1 MPAKVRKS
9 TKKKREPAP
18 SVLRRLTTI
27 SLSVVVGAF
36 VGAGLVVAA
45 LYHQATSD
53 VDRLL
58 AGPVWSEN
66 GRVLSGP
73 MEIWPGLSLTPEA
86 LASDLQGA
94 GYARVSALHAPNDFT
109 VSDSAVVVRTE
120 AAKNPDVRVTFEK
133 ERVKSVSPGKRTKL
147 RATELARVGGPDGE
161 SRHPVK
167 LKEVPKSLVD
177 AVLAVEDAR
186 FYEHEGI
193 DPLGVL
199 RAIVVNAVAG
209 ETKQGGS
216 TLTQQLVKNLFLTQE
231 RSLSRKGKE
240 AILALA
246 LEQRVSKDRI
256 LELYLNEIYLGQ
268 HGSRAICG
276 MDEAARTWFGKPVG
290 RLELEESATLAG
302 MVAGPN
308 LYSPVRHPDRAKER
322 RDVVIDRMVEVGF
335 LSRTAGN
342 AAKAKPLVVHASEA
356 RRKAP
361 WAVDLAFEKAEQQLG
376 AGSVSGRGLE
386 IGTTISPALQRLA
399 EKSVATSLEELAKK
413 HPYLAAAEG
422 KPGVEMALVAVRPS
436 DGAVLALV
444 GGHDYAE
451 TPFDRVT
458 HGRRQVGSTVKL
470 LTALVAFDS
479 DPDLSGASRFDDSP
493 IELVVE
499 GEVWAPT
506 NYDGEFLGPVSLR
519 RAIAD
524 SRNVPAVLLAQ
535 HVGMD
540 RLARGWKALGLSGA
554 TARPSSALGAFEATP
569 LQLASAFTAF
579 PGNGVVARPR
589 IVTAVVDGS
598 GATVWS
604 DAPETTRVAS
614 AQAAFL
620 ATDLGVEVLRSGT
633 GASASRYGV
642 RGGAGGK
649 TGTTNDNTDAWFAG
663 FTHDL
668 VVVVWVGFDQG
679 RKVGLTGGVAALP
692 AWARFVSGSGTAH
705 GTFDPPSGLDEVKVC
720 AETGGRATDR
730 CPETTTE
737 WFQSG
742 HEPDQVCELHGTIV
756 NDAAE
761 AARDAW
767 SGLRGLFRRRSD
779 EKADPTSP

>member
-1 MPAKVRKS
+1 MPTKVRRS
-9 TKKKREPAP
+9 KKKKSAP
-18 SVLRRLTTI
+18 QSILRRLTTI
-27 SLSVVVGAF
+27 LLSAALGALL
-36 VGAGLVVAA
+36 GAGLVVAA

-66 GRVLSGP
+66 GRVLSAP
-73 MEIWPGLSLTPEA
+73 MELWPGLALTPEA
-86 LASDLQGA
+86 FASDLQGA
-94 GYARVSALHAPNDFT
+94 GYARVAALHAPNDFT
-109 VSDSAVVVRTE
+109 VSDSAVVVRTD
-120 AAKNPDVRVTFEK
+120 APKNVDVRIAFEK
-133 ERVKSVSPGKRTKL
+133 ERVKSTSVGRRATF
-147 RATELARVGGPDGE
+147 RATELARIGGSE

-167 LKEVPKSLVD
+167 LAQVPKSLVD

-199 RAIVVNAVAG
+199 RAIVVNAIAG

-276 MDEAARTWFGKPVG
+276 MDQAARTWFGKPVE
-290 RLELEESATLAG
+290 RLALEESATLAG

-308 LYSPVRHPDRAKER
+308 LYSPVRHPERAQER
-322 RDVVIDRMVEVGF
+322 RDVVIERMVEVGF
-335 LSRTAGN
+335 LSRAAAD
-342 AAKAKPLVVHASEA
+342 AAKAKPLVVHASGA
-356 RRKAP
+356 GRKAP

-376 AGSVSGRGLE
+376 AGSVSGGGLE
-386 IGTTISPALQRLA
+386 IRTAISPALQRLA
-399 EKSVATSLEELAKK
+399 EKTVATSLEELVAK
-413 HPYLAAAEG
+413 HPQLAPADG
-422 KPGVEMALVAVRPS
+422 KPGVEMALVAVRAN

-458 HGRRQVGSTVKL
+458 HGKRQVGSTVKL
-470 LTALVAFDS
+470 LTALVAFDA

-506 NYDGEFLGPVSLR
+506 DYDGQFLGPISLR
-519 RAIAD
+519 RAVAD

-535 HVGMD
+535 HVGMAQ
-540 RLARGWKALGLSGA
+540 LARDWKALGLSGA

-569 LQLASAFTAF
+569 LELAAAFTVF
-579 PGNGVVARPR
+579 PGKGVVARPW
-589 IVTAVVDGS
+589 IVGAVADGE
-598 GATVWS
+598 GTTLWS
-604 DAPETTRVAS
+604 DTPETARVAS

-620 ATDLGVEVLRSGT
+620 AADLGVEVLRSGT
-633 GASASRYGV
+633 GASAGRYGV

-649 TGTTNDNTDAWFAG
+649 TGTTDDNTDAWFAG

-679 RKVGLTGGVAALP
+679 RKVGLTGAVAALP
-692 AWARFVSGSGTAH
+692 AWARFVSESGTAR
-705 GTFDPPSGLDEVKVC
+705 GTFDPPSGVEQVDVC
-720 AETGGRATDR
+720 EETGGRATDR
-730 CPETTTE
+730 CPVKLAE
-737 WFQSG
+737 WFQTG
-742 HEPDQVCELHGTIV
+742 HGPDQVCALHGNIV
-756 NDAAE
+756 DDAAE

-767 SGLRGLFRRRSD
+767 SGLRGIFRRKPER
-779 EKADPTSP
+779 EDPATSP

>member
-1 MPAKVRKS
+1 MPPKVR
-9 TKKKREPAP
+9 TKKKKRSRAP
-18 SVLRRLTTI
+18 GALRRLTTFA
-27 SLSVVVGAF
+27 LALAVGAL
-36 VGAGLVVAA
+36 VGVGLVVAA

-53 VDRLL
+53 VDELL

-66 GRVLSGP
+66 GRVFSGP
-73 MEIWPGLSLTPEA
+73 MEIWPGLALTADA
-86 LASDLQGA
+86 LAGDLQGA
-94 GYARVSALHAPNDFT
+94 GYARVAALHSPGDFT
-109 VSDSAVVVRTE
+109 VSDGAVVVRTD

-133 ERVKSVSPGKRTKL
+133 DRVKGVSPGRRATF
-147 RATELARVGGPDGE
+147 RATELARLGGPDGE

-167 LKEVPKSLVD
+167 LAQVPKSLVH

-193 DPLGVL
+193 DPFGVL

-209 ETKQGGS
+209 ETRQGGS

-268 HGSRAICG
+268 HGARSICG

-322 RDVVIDRMVEVGF
+322 RDFVIDRMVEVGF
-335 LSRTAGN
+335 LSGAAGD
-342 AAKAKPLVVHASEA
+342 AAKAKPVVVHASEA

-376 AGSVSGRGLE
+376 AGSVSGRGLQVD
-386 IGTTISPALQRLA
+386 TTISPALQRLA
-399 EKSVATSLEELAKK
+399 EQTVAASLDDLVEK
-413 HPYLAAAEG
+413 HPKLARAAG
-422 KPGVEMALVAVRPS
+422 QPGVEMALVAVRPS

-458 HGRRQVGSTVKL
+458 HGKRQVGSTVKL
-470 LTALVAFDS
+470 LTALVAFDA

-499 GEVWAPT
+499 GEIWAPT
-506 NYDGEFLGPVSLR
+506 DYDGKFLGPISLR
-519 RAIAD
+519 RSIAD

-540 RLARGWKALGLSGA
+540 RLARSWKALGLSGA

-569 LQLASAFTAF
+569 LELAGAFTVF
-579 PGNGVVARPR
+579 PGNGVAARPR
-589 IVTAVVDGS
+589 LVAAIEDGE
-598 GATVWS
+598 GTTLWS
-604 DAPETTRVAS
+604 DAPVTARAAS

-633 GASASRYGV
+633 GTSASRYGV

-679 RKVGLTGGVAALP
+679 RKVGLTGAVAALP
-692 AWARFVSGSGTAH
+692 AWARFVAGSGTAH
-705 GTFDPPSGLDEVKVC
+705 GTFDPPSGVEKTDVC
-720 AETGGRATDR
+720 AETGGRATER
-730 CPETTTE
+730 CPETHAE

-742 HEPDQVCELHGTIV
+742 HEPDQPCELHGTIV
-756 NDAAE
+756 DDAAE

-767 SGLRGLFRRRSD
+767 SGLRGLFRRRPD
-779 EKADPTSP
+779 APR